1 MKKKTTRKIRRNKRA
16 TTQRRKNRSYKRM
29 RGGTIMLRKTLREQ
43 LNPNTHGSLGALL
56 EGNFNNL
63 YRALEPYERNR
74 FQPASPDVLSD
85 IYMYGRP
92 NMDAFQNVKIWLDDN
107 KRQDKSHMP
116 TEERDMRHV
125 KDFIDNLM
133 VIYKFSM
140 KYGERRR
147 ITSDTFLVN
156 EDEFRTMLT
165 NVLTGKIYEK
175 KIFSIYENDE
185 NYKKLNSTLNVC
197 GEALLIMRSGYEN
210 HIKYDKNPEGI
221 FNKLSSDM
229 LNSYK
234 GVLWKA
240 EIDKYRIQSPT
251 GNVEHLEPAVQQQ
264 LDVIERQLKDK
275 VWEHYP
281 PRSEEQ
287 PQSSE
292 SIRPANVKEGLKR
305 PLLAD
310 V

>member
-1 MKKKTTRKIRRNKRA
+1 
-16 TTQRRKNRSYKRM
+16 M
-29 RGGTIMLRKTLREQ
+29 RGGTLMRRTTLRVQ
-43 LNPNTHGSLGALL
+43 LNPKAPGSLGALL

-63 YRALEPYERNR
+63 YRALEQYERNR

-85 IYMYGRP
+85 IYMYGKP
-92 NMDAFQNVKIWLDDN
+92 NMDAFQNVKKWLDDN
-107 KRQDKSHMP
+107 KSQDKPHMP
-116 TEERDMRHV
+116 TMSRDISDV
-125 KDFIDNLM
+125 KDVIDDLM

-156 EDEFRTMLT
+156 EDEFRRMLT

-210 HIKYDKNPEGI
+210 HIKYDKDSEGI

-229 LNSYK
+229 LDLYK
-234 GVLWKA
+234 GVLLDA
-240 EIDKYRIQSPT
+240 EVGKYKIQNSTNTVPPDKWSKEI
-251 GNVEHLEPAVQQQ
+251 EPVVQQQ
-264 LDVIERQLKDK
+264 LDYIKQQLKDK

-292 SIRPANVKEGLKR
+292 SIRPANDEGLKS
-305 PLLAD
+305 PLLGRRTLEED